1 MTFHWADFALMVV
14 IVVAGVAAGYLLL
27 LRKVRHI
34 LSENH
39 REMERRLT
47 ALTEAISMN
56 EPRLAEPIPSTDALD
71 AKEIEEQSNAVLQ
84 ESPGPPLEIREQPVA
99 QEKEEIAPEIQVAI
113 AAAAVALL
121 GNNARVRAARRVPS
135 KDVVSPWTQQGRVS
149 VQSSHNLRPR
159 R

>member
-1 MTFHWADFALMVV
+1 M

-27 LRKVRHI
+27 LRKVRQI
-34 LSENH
+34 VSESH
-39 REMERRLT
+39 REIEHRLI
-47 ALTEAISMN
+47 ALTEAISRN
-56 EPRLAEPIPSTDALD
+56 EPRLSEPIPSTDALG
-71 AKEIEEQSNAVLQ
+71 AAEIEDQSSAVVQ
-84 ESPGPPLEIREQPVA
+84 GSPTSRIENRDRPPA
-99 QEKEEIAPEIQVAI
+99 DEKEEMEPEIQVAI

-121 GNNARVRAARRVPS
+121 GSNARVRAARRTPS